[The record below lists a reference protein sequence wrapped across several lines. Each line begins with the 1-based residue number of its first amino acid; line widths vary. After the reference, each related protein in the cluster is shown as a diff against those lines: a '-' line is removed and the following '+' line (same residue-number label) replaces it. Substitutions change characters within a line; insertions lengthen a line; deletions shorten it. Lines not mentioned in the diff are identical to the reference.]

1 MGDRPRRLDDFTGDW
16 QMQRDILHADG
27 SCARFEGTARFEA
40 AGDGLVYRE
49 EGMLLMPGQPA
60 IKAERRYRWG
70 SDLSVFFDDGRFFH
84 RIPPEGGE
92 TGHWCDP
99 DIYRGHYDF
108 SSWPVFSVSWQV
120 TGPRKDYQSVTTYR
134 R

>member
-1 MGDRPRRLDDFTGDW
+1 MGDRARRLDDFTGAW
-16 QMQRDILHADG
+16 QMQRDIRHADG
-27 SCARFEGTARFEA
+27 GRARFEGTARLEV
-40 AGDGLVYRE
+40 AGDDLAYRE

-70 SDLSVFFDDGRFFH
+70 PDLSVFFDDGRFFH

-99 DIYRGHYDF
+99 DTYLGHYDF
-108 SSWPVFSVSWQV
+108 SSWPVFTVRWQV